1 MKLVGNQVK
10 TSSYILTVEERPHF
24 KLPLGRLYKTVSEIE
39 ELINTLKLDKNISK
53 IITVGD
59 ETTRVILNYSIVP
72 DLAIIDGH
80 IKRKKVEFV
89 NFSHFECKEAINPAG
104 TISQS
109 AWNTIK
115 DSLKISDAKIIIK
128 ITGEE
133 DLLVLP
139 AILESPLG
147 SKVLYGQPNEGLVEV
162 TITLEKKH
170 NVQKLLQKMVK
181 KINGLQNS

>member
-1 MKLVGNQVK
+1 VKLVDNQVK
-10 TSSYILTVEERPHF
+10 TSSYILPKEERSHF
-24 KLPLGRLYKTVSEIE
+24 KTPLGKLYKTDSEIE

-59 ETTRVILNYSIVP
+59 ETTRVILNYSLVP

-80 IKRKKVEFV
+80 IKRKKVELV
-89 NFSHFECKEAINPAG
+89 NFSHFECKEAVNFAG

-115 DSLKISDAKIIIK
+115 SSLKMSDTKTIIK

-133 DLLVLP
+133 DLLVFP

-170 NVQKLLQKMVK
+170 NVLKLLQKMVK
-181 KINGLQNS
+181 KINGL